1 MNRAPQFGY
10 KSEHVIE
17 VDDDLI
23 NKMIEN
29 TLRIGVFGK
38 VEQKRRGEKI
48 HMLEEMGVGNESS
61 KASKVM

>member
-1 MNRAPQFGY
+1 
-10 KSEHVIE
+10 

-48 HMLEEMGVGNESS
+48 HMLEEMGVGNESP